1 MAARA
6 NFRLRILALALIAS
20 LIPAGCS
27 YFRPKADPNTIV
39 FLIESA
45 PTNLDPRIGA
55 DAYSAHLDGLI
66 FSSLVAHDAQMNV
79 IPDLAERWETPDPLT
94 YVFHL
99 RQGVKFHDG
108 RELTSADVKFT
119 FDSIISGAVKTPKRG
134 AFRLVTS
141 TEAPDT
147 HTFVFHL
154 REPYAS
160 FLFGLTRPSVG
171 IVPRDS
177 DAGLSQRPI
186 GSGPFRFVSAIRDE
200 EIVLERNPD
209 YFGGAPKIERVRF
222 RIVPDAIV
230 RALELRKG
238 SADVEINS
246 LPPDMSATLANVP
259 GLAVEEQPGT
269 PLAYISF
276 NFEDPILARREVR
289 QALAYATDRESLIKY
304 LLHGQARLATSLLP
318 PNHWAFDPDV
328 AQYGYDPARANQ
340 LLDSAGFPRG
350 ADGIRFHL
358 ALKTSTDE
366 SVRLTSAAIAE
377 QWKRVGIA
385 LDLRP
390 LEFATFFSDIS
401 RGSFQLYTLRWVGA
415 NNDPDIFEYVFG
427 SKKIPPDGAN
437 RGRYRNPALDALLDS
452 ARVESNQEKRKA
464 ILWQIQKIV
473 AEDEPYIN
481 LWYPDNVCVHRTRL
495 TDIVI
500 PPDGNYEFLVT
511 ARLQ

>member
-1 MAARA
+1 MDASAKLRP
-6 NFRLRILALALIAS
+6 RLLALALAAF
-20 LIPAGCS
+20 LFPTGCS
-27 YFRPKADPNTIV
+27 YFRPAADPGTV
-39 FLIESA
+39 TFLIESA

-94 YVFHL
+94 YIFHL

-119 FDSIISGAVKTPKRG
+119 FDSIISGSVKTPKRG
-134 AFRLVTS
+134 AFRLVAS
-141 TEAPDT
+141 TEAPDA

-177 DAGLSQRPI
+177 DAGISQRPV
-186 GSGPFRFVSAIRDE
+186 GSGPFRF
-200 EIVLERNPD
+200 
-209 YFGGAPKIERVRF
+209 GGAPAIERVRF

-246 LPPDMSATLANVP
+246 LTPDMSATLAKLP
-259 GLAVEEQPGT
+259 GLAVDEQPGT

-276 NFEDPILARREVR
+276 NFEDPILAHREVR
-289 QALAYATDRESLIKY
+289 QALAYATDRASLVKY
-304 LLHGQARLATSLLP
+304 LLHGQARLATGLLP

-328 AQYGYDPARANQ
+328 AQYGYDPARAEQ
-340 LLDSAGFPRG
+340 LLDAARFPRG
-350 ADGIRFHL
+350 PDGIRFHL

-366 SVRLTSAAIAE
+366 SVRLTSAAIAD
-377 QWKRVGIA
+377 QWKRVGVA
-385 LDLRP
+385 LDLRA

-427 SKKIPPDGAN
+427 SRKIPPDGAN
-437 RGRYRNPALDALLDS
+437 RGRYRNPALDSLLDS
-452 ARVESNQEKRKA
+452 ARVEMDQEKRKA

-500 PPDGNYEFLVT
+500 PPGGDYEFLDK